1 MEPIGARG
9 EPRYRLKSKP
19 VSDMHDR
26 ITLIRISLLTCGILA
41 FSSISRAQDTV
52 RIAGVEQSVDR
63 ETANIIVGEA
73 YRRIGVEME
82 VEWLDGPEALEA
94 ANSGELDGELQ
105 RIDGIT
111 RAWTNLVQV
120 GIPIN
125 YLEGTAFS
133 KSHAFPVTGWSSLE
147 PYALGIVE
155 GLAFAEQG
163 TQGMNVTATDSYDSL
178 FDMLD
183 EGQIDVAVAPGMV
196 GRVVLGQREGTEIK
210 ELEGVL
216 EILFLYHYV
225 HRKNEHLVPR
235 LREELKAMLLDGTTL
250 QIRNRVSED
259 LLAGP

>member
-1 MEPIGARG
+1 
-9 EPRYRLKSKP
+9 
-19 VSDMHDR
+19 MHDR
-26 ITLIRISLLTCGILA
+26 ITLIQMFLFACGLVV
-41 FSSISRAQDTV
+41 SSSVLGAQDTV

-63 ETANIIVGEA
+63 ETANTIVGEA

-94 ANSGELDGELQ
+94 SNSGELDGELQ

-111 RAWTNLVQV
+111 RTWPNLVQV

-133 KSHAFPVTGWSSLE
+133 KNHSFLVGGWSSLE

-163 TQGMNVTATDSYDSL
+163 TQGMNVTVTDSYDSL

-183 EGQIDVAVAPGMV
+183 QGQIDVAVAPGMV
-196 GRVVLGQREGTEIK
+196 GRGR
-210 ELEGVL
+210 
-216 EILFLYHYV
+216 F
-225 HRKNEHLVPR
+225 
-235 LREELKAMLLDGTTL
+235 KAT
-250 QIRNRVSED
+250 
-259 LLAGP
+259 